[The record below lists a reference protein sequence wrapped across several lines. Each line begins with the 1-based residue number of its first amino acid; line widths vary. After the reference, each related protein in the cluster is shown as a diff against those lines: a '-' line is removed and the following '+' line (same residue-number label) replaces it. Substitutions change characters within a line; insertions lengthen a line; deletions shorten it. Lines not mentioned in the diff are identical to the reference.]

1 MDPASLGIFFTLLLL
16 LVFFA
21 GTEIPLMSISDH
33 VIVSA
38 VKKRR
43 FGAVTLQFIKA
54 QNERLLMTNLIGTTA
69 VTIAIS
75 SFSTIVALDFSQQF
89 QFPGELGVT
98 FALLIVSTIIL
109 LFGEITPKIL
119 GVRFSDHVALIV
131 APIYRIL
138 MFLLFPLNWLIEYF
152 IRFISFLTGA
162 GSNLHNKRM
171 TTEEFEAFI
180 DISHEKGGVE
190 SHEHKK
196 IKNILDLSE
205 TEASS
210 VMTPRVSVD
219 FVSEDMTVL
228 ELCTFFL
235 NSSHS
240 RIPVYAETPDDV
252 DYVVTFRE
260 AFIWKKEGLADK
272 KLKELDL
279 EKIIKV
285 PSTQPIDRI
294 LTIFQKSHKHIAL
307 VLDEHGG
314 VDGVITLEDII
325 EEVFGDI
332 KDEKDR
338 EEEYIRKTS
347 NGAIIVQGSV
357 LVEDVLE
364 EYKLTSASIN
374 ISEEYIGETIGY
386 LILSLLERFP
396 RNGESIT
403 LTGQKNSLIL
413 TVEDIEDGKI
423 ESVRVE
429 KGALV

>member
-180 DISHEKGGVE
+180 DISHEK
-190 SHEHKK
+190 
-196 IKNILDLSE
+196 
-205 TEASS
+205 
-210 VMTPRVSVD
+210 
-219 FVSEDMTVL
+219 
-228 ELCTFFL
+228 
-235 NSSHS
+235 
-240 RIPVYAETPDDV
+240 
-252 DYVVTFRE
+252 
-260 AFIWKKEGLADK
+260 
-272 KLKELDL
+272 
-279 EKIIKV
+279 
-285 PSTQPIDRI
+285 
-294 LTIFQKSHKHIAL
+294 
-307 VLDEHGG
+307 
-314 VDGVITLEDII
+314 
-325 EEVFGDI
+325 
-332 KDEKDR
+332 
-338 EEEYIRKTS
+338 
-347 NGAIIVQGSV
+347 
-357 LVEDVLE
+357 
-364 EYKLTSASIN
+364 
-374 ISEEYIGETIGY
+374 
-386 LILSLLERFP
+386 
-396 RNGESIT
+396 
-403 LTGQKNSLIL
+403 
-413 TVEDIEDGKI
+413 
-423 ESVRVE
+423 
-429 KGALV
+429 

>member
-1 MDPASLGIFFTLLLL
+1 MDPASLSIFFTLLLL
-16 LVFFA
+16 LIFFA

-33 VIVSA
+33 VIASA
-38 VKKRR
+38 VKRR
-43 FGAVTLQFIKA
+43 KFGALTLQSIKT

-75 SFSTIVALDFSQQF
+75 SFSTIVAIDASHQFSL
-89 QFPGELGVT
+89 PGQLGLTVAMLT
-98 FALLIVSTIIL
+98 VSAIIL
-109 LFGEITPKIL
+109 LIGEIAPKIL
-119 GVRFSDHVALIV
+119 GVRFSDQTAFIV
-131 APIYRIL
+131 APVYRVL

-152 IRFISFLTGA
+152 VRFISFLTGTN
-162 GSNLHNKRM
+162 GHLHNKRM
-171 TTEEFEAFI
+171 TSEEFEAFI
-180 DISHEKGGVE
+180 DISHEKGAVE

-196 IKNILDLSE
+196 IKNILDLSD

-210 VMTPRVSVD
+210 VMTPRVAVD
-219 FVSEDMTVL
+219 FVSEEMSVD

-235 NSSHS
+235 TSTHS
-240 RIPVYAETPDDV
+240 RIPVYAETPDDI

-260 AFIWKKEGLADK
+260 AFSWKEEGFGEK
-272 KLKELDL
+272 KLHELDL

-294 LTIFQKSHKHIAL
+294 FNIFQKSHKHIAL

-332 KDEKDR
+332 KDEKDQ

-364 EYKLTSASIN
+364 EYNLSNHCVN
-374 ISEEYIGETIGY
+374 IDEEYSGETISY
-386 LILSLLERFP
+386 LILSILERFP
-396 RNGESIT
+396 KNGESIT
-403 LTGQKNSLIL
+403 LKGSRYSILL

-429 KGALV
+429 KAPA